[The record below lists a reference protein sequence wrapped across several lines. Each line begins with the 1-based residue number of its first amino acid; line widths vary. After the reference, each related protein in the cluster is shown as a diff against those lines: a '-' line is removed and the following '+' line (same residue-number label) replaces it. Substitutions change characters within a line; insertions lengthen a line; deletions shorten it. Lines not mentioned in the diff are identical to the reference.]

1 MGLFDKTSFK
11 YNDAEQNINPD
22 DGIDMVKCKDP
33 KGLNCRF
40 RDNKGYCL
48 FETCIKNIVIPHHKN
63 FLCNCELCGK
73 EYNID
78 TEVFIPGSSLLSFMC
93 PDCLVT
99 LKKYIKENP

>member
-1 MGLFDKTSFK
+1 MGLFDKTLFK

-22 DGIDMVKCKDP
+22 DGIDMIKCKDP
-33 KGLNCRF
+33 KGSSCRF

-63 FLCNCELCGK
+63 FLHNCELCGK
-73 EYNID
+73 EYEAD

-93 PDCLVT
+93 PDCLRI

>member
-1 MGLFDKTSFK
+1 MGLFDKTLFK

-22 DGIDMVKCKDP
+22 DGIDMIKCKDP
-33 KGLNCRF
+33 KGSSCRF

-63 FLCNCELCGK
+63 FLHNCELCGK
-73 EYNID
+73 EYEVE

-93 PDCLVT
+93 PDCLRI

>member
-1 MGLFDKTSFK
+1 MGLFDKTLFK

-22 DGIDMVKCKDP
+22 DGIDIIKCKDP
-33 KGLNCRF
+33 KGSSCRF

-63 FLCNCELCGK
+63 FLHNCELCGK
-73 EYNID
+73 EYEVD

-93 PDCLVT
+93 PDCLRI